1 MSTKKKDNDKSE
13 SAAAEAVEAMEAS
26 EEFTCAIGERSVSF
40 ALDESLYVRDCIFGA
55 AYLFID
61 RCFILLSRP
70 AEGLLGVRLK
80 ARTDTSE
87 AELETLAGEFVNELL
102 NQVVRHQ
109 VGESTARIREF
120 YMARAFFAS
129 DSRSTI
135 DDLLAEL
142 DDEEMEEAPLEISV
156 PWEE

>member
-1 MSTKKKDNDKSE
+1 MNDE
-13 SAAAEAVEAMEAS
+13 L
-26 EEFTCAIGERSVSF
+26 EELTWLEDGRRVSF
-40 ALDESLYVRDCIFGA
+40 TLDEELYPREAILGA
-55 AYLFID
+55 AYLFVD
-61 RCFILLSRP
+61 RCFIFLNRP
-70 AEGLLGVRLK
+70 GDKQIEVRLK
-80 ARTDTSE
+80 SKDASSAE
-87 AELETLAGEFVNELL
+87 ALETLAGDFANELL